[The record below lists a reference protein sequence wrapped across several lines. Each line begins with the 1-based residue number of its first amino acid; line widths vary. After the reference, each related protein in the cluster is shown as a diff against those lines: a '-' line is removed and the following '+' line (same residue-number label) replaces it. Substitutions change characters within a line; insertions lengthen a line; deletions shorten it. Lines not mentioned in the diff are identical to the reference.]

1 MIAPVTKKF
10 HLPNISIKKFIW
22 HSSMAMPLIAGLALL
37 WSIKTAEP
45 QKQTSV
51 PLSLFAK
58 TMTDLDARLEGLE
71 TAIMGLQ
78 TKNQHAVNELKNVQG
93 IVEQSR
99 QNMTQIFV
107 MLEEIN
113 KKTTKPLKVRKS
125 AKVQKAPR
133 LKTPNFADALRAGKL
148 P

>member
-1 MIAPVTKKF
+1 MIASLKNKI
-10 HLPNISIKKFIW
+10 LPPKISVRKFIW

-45 QKQTSV
+45 QKQTTV

-58 TMTDLDARLEGLE
+58 TMTDIDARLEGLE
-71 TAIMGLQ
+71 TAIMALQ
-78 TKNQHAVNELKNVQG
+78 TKNQHAVNGLKNVQDT
-93 IVEQSR
+93 IVMSQ
-99 QNMTQIFV
+99 QNMAQIFA

-113 KKTTKPLKVRKS
+113 KKTTKPIKVRRRVKPTPVR
-125 AKVQKAPR
+125 KQKI
-133 LKTPNFADALRAGKL
+133 PNFVDALRAGKL